1 MVAPPTPRADAAVG
15 PDQIRPGSAA
25 TVPEPTPERSP
36 RLGRSDRFPPARR
49 QEARPA
55 TRREPGR
62 HPVRRAEQSAPPAG
76 RAILATSRSRARAS
90 GRRPAARGHSRRT
103 SPESTGSRR
112 GYADARS
119 AVPGQ
124 VCLSR
129 GHAAAFTPPRLDG
142 SAGRLLYTI
151 IQSCRR
157 RGINPQDYLTD
168 VLRRLPSMTAWQ
180 AGQLVP
186 KRWKASPPPPEHT
199 QTASVTS

>member
-15 PDQIRPGSAA
+15 PDQIRPESAA
-25 TVPEPTPERSP
+25 SVPEPTPARNPRRGRPGRLPPGRRPEARRASP
-36 RLGRSDRFPPARR
+36 RGPGRYPPSQAQPPAPGSGRASVATSR
-49 QEARPA
+49 SKARAAGRRPA
-55 TRREPGR
+55 TR
-62 HPVRRAEQSAPPAG
+62 A
-76 RAILATSRSRARAS
+76 RSRGAS
-90 GRRPAARGHSRRT
+90 PGSSESPRPCGGTPSRT
-103 SPESTGSRR
+103 AP
-112 GYADARS
+112 
-119 AVPGQ
+119 AVL
-124 VCLSR
+124 LSR